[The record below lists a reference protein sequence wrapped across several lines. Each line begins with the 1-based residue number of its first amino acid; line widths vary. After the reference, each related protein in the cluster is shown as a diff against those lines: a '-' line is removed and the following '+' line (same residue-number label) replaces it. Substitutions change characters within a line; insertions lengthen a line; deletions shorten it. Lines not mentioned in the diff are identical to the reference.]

1 MSISYG
7 WEWTIRDTNGELLE
21 VAPIGFLQSSFN
33 SYPNKHGEDA
43 SEVGLKLR
51 RLFQSAVIPRFHAE
65 YTRVVPCMF
74 SSITIDYVITIW

>member
-21 VAPIGFLQSSFN
+21 VTPIGFLQSSFN

-43 SEVGLKLR
+43 SEVGLKLWIDSFDIDINDR
-51 RLFQSAVIPRFHAE
+51 AYEGGS
-65 YTRVVPCMF
+65 YTVDNDGDITLV
-74 SSITIDYVITIW
+74 SIRKP

>member
-21 VAPIGFLQSSFN
+21 VTPIGFLQSSFN

-43 SEVGLKLR
+43 SEVGLKLWIDSFDIDIDDLYNNGLSR
-51 RLFQSAVIPRFHAE
+51 GDVSGHVNFDKLFSF
-65 YTRVVPCMF
+65 
-74 SSITIDYVITIW
+74 ID